1 MIGNG
6 SSLPITHIGNVHI
19 NTKSGPLV
27 LSNVMHVLAMKKKLL
42 SISQL
47 TKDHD
52 HIFEFTSKG
61 FVSRPAGRVIACGS
75 RQGGLYVLE
84 QIRKLP
90 CFEIDKWL
98 LGKKCGTRD
107 LDTARHKC

>member
-6 SSLPITHIGNVHI
+6 SSLPVTHMGNVHI

-27 LSNVMHVLAMKKKLL
+27 LSNVMHVLVMKKKLL
-42 SISQL
+42 VISQL

-52 HIFEFTSKG
+52 CIFEFTSKG
-61 FVSRPAGRVIACGS
+61 FIVVSRPAGRVIACGS
-75 RQGGLYVLE
+75 RQSGLYVLE
-84 QIRKLP
+84 RNRLFFQ
-90 CFEIDKWL
+90 IDKWL

-107 LDTARHKC
+107 LVTSVR